1 MIDPPGRWKI
11 FPPLIGIVIQAA
23 YSCWI
28 FQANGRTQ
36 NRRKRQDDRPVR
48 RLHRVGRPKKH
59 KSPKF
64 EHPST
69 TGAGAV
75 TSNVKQR
82 SRRPDLPVDEVVGLV
97 KFSTLVMRERGT
109 PEIGSPAGQPPSPGS
124 LAGRQRTLSLQTT
137 IRARRFAE
145 RPGYI
150 PLSALVQ
157 PNEWPGWTL
166 PFFQQASW
174 PVRMVPLGNRWTHGH
189 HTGTS
194 V

>member
-1 MIDPPGRWKI
+1 MPDGDE
-11 FPPLIGIVIQAA
+11 V
-23 YSCWI
+23 
-28 FQANGRTQ
+28 
-36 NRRKRQDDRPVR
+36 RPR
-48 RLHRVGRPKKH
+48 GNSGRPAVRFDDCIV
-59 KSPKF
+59 SGVPKNVN
-64 EHPST
+64 PQSLSIP
-69 TGAGAV
+69 ARP
-75 TSNVKQR
+75 SNVKQR

-150 PLSALVQ
+150 PFSALVQ

-174 PVRMVPLGNRWTHGH
+174 PVRREPLGNRWTHGH
-189 HTGTS
+189 HTVTS